1 MKWKKYAGAAMAAAM
16 IPALVAPIATEAASD
31 TIVVGLDQGKNI
43 VITLDGKLALTGEES
58 VKWFSEKQIKLV
70 STENKKT
77 YYPSNGIYWVDAT
90 PEGINYDIFDVT
102 GAKKGSITVYNDGST
117 KGVLDY
123 SAEVKAEAKAKA
135 EAEAKAKAEAEA
147 KAKAEAEAKA
157 KATSIVGVEAGFNI
171 KSTLDGQLAN
181 NLIKLKG
188 LKLVNPVNGKEYSFD
203 NNGLA
208 WVPATSSYT
217 TYDICDVFG
226 NKKGSINVS
235 TKGTT
240 GGYVNF
246 SSVSAANVNLLDKE
260 VSMAYFE
267 KNVDEKIK
275 GFFGFEGIIMND
287 KDAKLRVEGKEKTFK
302 NTVTAHAAS
311 YGETLIKYDLNGKNV
326 NRFSALVGQDE
337 RRNIGAVEVEVRING
352 KYHSKFV
359 QKKGNEAKALNLDLT
374 GAKTLEFVITGAT
387 DATNPNQD
395 AVVVFGDP
403 KFY

>member
-1 MKWKKYAGAAMAAAM
+1 MMKNIKWKKYAGAAMAAAM

-70 STENKKT
+70 STENGKT

-90 PEGINYDIFDVT
+90 PKGINYDIFDVT

-123 SAEVKAEAKAKA
+123 SAEVKAEA
-135 EAEAKAKAEAEA
+135 EAAAAAAKAKAEAA
-147 KAKAEAEAKA
+147 AAVKL
-157 KATSIVGVEAGFNI
+157 ATSEVGVAAGFNI

-188 LKLVNPVNGKEYSFD
+188 LKLVNPVDGKEYSFD
-203 NNGLA
+203 NDGLA

-246 SSVSAANVNLLDKE
+246 SSVSAANVDLLDKK

-267 KNVDEKIK
+267 KQVDGKSK
-275 GFFGFEGIIMND
+275 GFFGLEGIIMND
-287 KDAKLRVEGKEKTFK
+287 ANAELLVEGREKTFEK
-302 NTVTAHAAS
+302 SVTAHAAS
-311 YGETLIKYDLNGKNV
+311 YGETVIKYDLKDKNV
-326 NRFSALVGQDE
+326 NKFLALVGQDE
-337 RRNIGAVEVEVRING
+337 RRNTGAVKVEVRIDG
-352 KYHSKFV
+352 KYHSEFV
-359 QKKGNEAKALNLDLT
+359 QEKGDEAKALNLDLT
-374 GAKTLEFVITGAT
+374 GAETLEFTIVGAT
-387 DATNPNQD
+387 NELNPNQD